1 MRPVMW
7 RIFKH
12 SDSKEI
18 EREIEE
24 QLRFHI
30 ELLTQA
36 NLQQDMSPE
45 KAKEAALRRFGDVEQ
60 IKDQCAQISRRNQPL
75 VRALKTLFLL
85 LFLCG
90 VLVRVFNTELHLTH
104 LGDLLIIV
112 PALGRLLLYVRSL
125 NPSSFVSKPEASSPL
140 MLSERTELSIAAYD
154 QRNLTPVERVI
165 SDR

>member
-1 MRPVMW
+1 MKSERW
-7 RIFKH
+7 RIFKR
-12 SDSKEI
+12 SGGKEI
-18 EREIEE
+18 DREIEE

-36 NLQQDMSPE
+36 NLEQDMSPE
-45 KAKEAALRRFGDVEQ
+45 EAKEAALKRFGDIEQ
-60 IKDQCAQISRRNQPL
+60 IRDQCSQISRRSQPV

-90 VLVRVFNTELHLTH
+90 VLLRVSFTELHITH
-104 LGDLLIIV
+104 VGDLLIIV
-112 PALGRLLLYVRSL
+112 PALGRLLLYVRTL
-125 NPSSFVSKPEASSPL
+125 NPSSFTSKPATSSPL
-140 MLSERTELSIAAYD
+140 MLRERTELFAAYD

>member
-1 MRPVMW
+1 MTSERW
-7 RIFKH
+7 RVFKR
-12 SDSKEI
+12 SGGKEI

-45 KAKEAALRRFGDVEQ
+45 EAKEAALRRFGDVDQ
-60 IKDQCAQISRRNQPL
+60 IRDQCAQISRRSHPL
-75 VRALKTLFLL
+75 ARALKTLFLL

-90 VLVRVFNTELHLTH
+90 ILLRVFFTELHITH
-104 LGDLLIIV
+104 VGDLLIIV
-112 PALGRLLLYVRSL
+112 TALGRLLLYVRSL
-125 NPSSFVSKPEASSPL
+125 HPSSFMSRPATSSPL
-140 MLSERTELSIAAYD
+140 MLKEHTELFAAYD